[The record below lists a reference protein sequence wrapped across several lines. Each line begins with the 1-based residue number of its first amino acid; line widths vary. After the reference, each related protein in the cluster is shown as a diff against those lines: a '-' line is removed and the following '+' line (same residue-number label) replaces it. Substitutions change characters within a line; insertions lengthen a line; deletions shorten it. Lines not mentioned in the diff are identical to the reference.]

1 MKTSFS
7 VRQPLDGPSA
17 AAAGGG
23 RRRFLKHGFA
33 LAGGAALTAASGL
46 ALGQSLPDWVFDN
59 VKAPGSRLTP
69 APGPTVEPRR
79 VRLDNLHTG
88 ESLDALYFD
97 RGAYVP
103 DALAAVNH
111 ILRDYRTGDIYP
123 IDPRVI
129 DLLAALSSRL
139 DARSPYG
146 VISGYRS
153 AATNAMLHSES
164 GEVATH
170 SLHLVGQAIDIRA
183 PGIELA
189 WLRDAARELS
199 RGGVGYYPFSDF
211 VHVDVGRV
219 RTWSGT

>member
-1 MKTSFS
+1 M
-7 VRQPLDGPSA
+7 
-17 AAAGGG
+17 
-23 RRRFLKHGFA
+23 
-33 LAGGAALTAASGL
+33 TAASGL

-59 VKAPGSRLTP
+59 VKAPGSRLTAALNP
-69 APGPTVEPRR
+69 SIPPRR

-97 RGAYVP
+97 RGTYVP

-111 ILRDYRTGDIYP
+111 ILRDYRTGDVYP

-129 DLLAALSSRL
+129 DLLAALSGRL
-139 DARSPYG
+139 EARAPYG

-153 AATNAMLHSES
+153 PATNAMLHSES

-189 WLRDAARELS
+189 WLREAARDLG

>member
-1 MKTSFS
+1 MKSS
-7 VRQPLDGPSA
+7 ISARPARPSRDSA
-17 AAAGGG
+17 RSRDG
-23 RRRFLKHGFA
+23 RRRFLKTGLA
-33 LAGGAALTAASGL
+33 LAGGAALTAASGV

-59 VKAPGSRLTP
+59 VNAPGTRL
-69 APGPTVEPRR
+69 APGPGFEPRR

-88 ESLDALYFD
+88 ETLDALYFD

-103 DALAAVNH
+103 DALSAVNH
-111 ILRDYRTGDIYP
+111 ILRDYRTGDVYP
-123 IDPRVI
+123 IDPRVL
-129 DLLAALSSRL
+129 DLLAALSAKL
-139 DARSPYG
+139 ETGSPYG

-153 AATNAMLHSES
+153 PATNAMLHAES

-189 WLRDAARELS
+189 WLREAARGLG
-199 RGGVGYYPFSDF
+199 RGGVGYYPFSGF

-219 RTWSGT
+219 RTWSGA